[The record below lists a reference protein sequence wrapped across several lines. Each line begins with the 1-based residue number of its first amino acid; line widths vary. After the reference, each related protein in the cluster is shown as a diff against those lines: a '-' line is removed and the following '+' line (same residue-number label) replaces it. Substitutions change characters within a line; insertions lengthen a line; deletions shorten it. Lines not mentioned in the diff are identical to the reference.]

1 MRYIDI
7 RDLKPTLGSKWLAEA
22 AKAADAVRRASAA
35 TRSDEINAHQA
46 VWKDL
51 KEKLRSLSHGKCWY
65 CESIDPRSDNAV
77 DHYRPKGNV
86 RNAAPPH
93 DGYWW
98 LAFDW
103 MNYRFS
109 CTFCNSIRTSAT
121 TAGGKQDYF
130 PLWEE
135 NKRARCD
142 TDDIDQE
149 LPLLLDPARI
159 THVRLIAFSE
169 DGSIG
174 PAVPKTQEPEYRM
187 ADETITRYH
196 LKHPILVERRALKL
210 LEVRAW
216 IDEADKNLSRH
227 AKTRDTIALNTAEAR
242 LEDIRRAVSPQAAYS
257 MAVRHLLS
265 GLSYKSDAAKQVLD
279 SL

>member
-7 RDLKPTLGSKWLAEA
+7 RDLKPTLDSDWL
-22 AKAADAVRRASAA
+22 KDAADAAEEVRKASPTA
-35 TRSDEINAHQA
+35 RSGVINAHQT

-51 KEKLRSLSHGKCWY
+51 KEKLRLLSYGKCWY

-86 RNAAPPH
+86 KGASPPH

-103 MNYRFS
+103 KNYRFS
-109 CTFCNSIRTSAT
+109 CTYCNSIRTSAT
-121 TAGGKQDYF
+121 TSGGKQDYF

-135 NKRARCD
+135 NKRAKCD
-142 TDDIDQE
+142 TDDIDNE
-149 LPLLLDPARI
+149 LPLLLDPLRV

-174 PAVPKTQEPEYRM
+174 PAVPKEKVPEYRM

-196 LKHPILVERRALKL
+196 LKHPILVERRAQRLQQ
-210 LEVRAW
+210 VRDW
-216 IDEADKNLSRH
+216 IEEADKHLSRY
-227 AKTRDTIALNTAEAR
+227 AKTPDAIALNTADAR
-242 LEDIRRAVSPQAAYS
+242 LDDIRSAASAKAEYS
-257 MAVRHLLS
+257 MAVKHLLS
-265 GLSYKSDAAKQVLD
+265 GLSYKSDAAKKVLD